1 MLFKIKLNVIMDHTT
16 FAYMNGYFKKKK
28 KQRNIH
34 HWLCMKKKES
44 LYFTKNTSYYR
55 MTQ

>member
-28 KQRNIH
+28 K
-34 HWLCMKKKES
+34 
-44 LYFTKNTSYYR
+44 TT
-55 MTQ
+55 